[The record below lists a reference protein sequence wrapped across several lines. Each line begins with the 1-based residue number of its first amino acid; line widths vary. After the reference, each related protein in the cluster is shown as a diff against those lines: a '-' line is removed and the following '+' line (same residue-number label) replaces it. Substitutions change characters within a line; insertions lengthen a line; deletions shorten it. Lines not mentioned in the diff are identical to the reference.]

1 MKGRIP
7 MFWSKCQQ
15 VYNEWLKQQP
25 EPVPEQDQLNFN
37 KHWIQDW
44 KKEYNVS
51 HRKPNKK
58 YVIKK
63 RRSNNSNQGL
73 FKKDLDGKKG
83 FYQQMRSWPTCYQLR
98 PNAFA
103 LQRKRKSKS
112 TFFKMRRGLCKRKLH
127 VFKRINYLLRKAL
140 SWPENGTETRICVQ
154 RLRYTNTP
162 HFSKRCTSSMGSK
175 RILLNWAD
183 FRYDC

>member
-1 MKGRIP
+1 MFEWFINVGGALKGRLP

-37 KHWIQDW
+37 KSWIQDW

-83 FYQQMRSWPTCYQLR
+83 FYQQMRSWTTCYQLR

-103 LQRKRKSKS
+103 LQRKRKSKN
-112 TFFKMRRGLCKRKLH
+112 TYRIEQILGMILKLPNRLNM
-127 VFKRINYLLRKAL
+127 F
-140 SWPENGTETRICVQ
+140 TEQFLAICVLDDYCVHLMPEVRQ
-154 RLRYTNTP
+154 ALFKKGYVLVIIDDDIT
-162 HFSKRCTSSMGSK
+162 G
-175 RILLNWAD
+175 D
-183 FRYDC
+183 V